1 MILWTLLFVAII
13 PVGVLIVAFV
23 HTLTSDW
30 GQVRR
35 LVHERAALEQRIADA
50 FPLRYRS
57 PYISG
62 YQPLR
67 EPAERNPPQGGSVIA
82 PPSGYASQGQSNV
95 AQLALMKAV
104 ECDIEHDQAGLT
116 AQQAAD
122 ALTMAFAHGR
132 PSIYDFIPGYQPKDE
147 PLPQEQYPVAQM
159 ECEVRYER
167 V

>member
-1 MILWTLLFVAII
+1 MIFWALLFVAII
-13 PVGVLIVAFV
+13 PVGVLIVAFA

-35 LVHERAALEQRIADA
+35 LVHERAALEQHIADA

-57 PYISG
+57 PYVSG

-67 EPAERNPPQGGSVIA
+67 ESAERNPPQGGSVIA
-82 PPSGYASQGQSNV
+82 RP
-95 AQLALMKAV
+95 LAPV
-104 ECDIEHDQAGLT
+104 RETERDQVGLT

-147 PLPQEQYPVAQM
+147 PLPQEQYPVVQM
-159 ECEVRYER
+159 ECEVSYE
-167 V
+167 